1 LSRRFQFNDL
11 LHTNPGLANFFLWA
25 YESWREAD
33 GDNMYIHLGCGD
45 RVLDGFV
52 NLDFLPASK
61 DVTECHLLNI
71 WPESLFGK
79 VKAFYAEDVIEH
91 FFLSEQLYILCCM
104 NCLLGEEGLVRL
116 LMPDISQLWTYG
128 RRFDLDALQK
138 TSDYFVT
145 TMRCRNGMDAVNMG
159 MRMGGHRWLHDFG
172 SFQRVAEACGFSASR
187 TTCTVSSDPK
197 MTGINV
203 RDESGVSF
211 AVELC
216 RSRRMGRLLVEPEQ
230 VWNGE
235 LVEDLGNGQF
245 LYRATSDDP
254 GISYCFTAL
263 EVKDIAL
270 ANVRSANLSEL
281 REHNFGKAYFMPSEE
296 AAIYVDRALHSAPHM
311 NALSAI
317 DIATAMREEL
327 TIKRLRFDPSERMG
341 DYFTV
346 GPLEL
351 FVFEPQDDEKLI
363 LPEEQITCAGD
374 FSDASIS
381 ENNRDAVEHRGG
393 IAKRKLS
400 GGLESRVIT
409 SKCRYGM
416 MSFFDFDGPIGLSLA
431 LYGEWAQNELEVIEP
446 YVPKGGAVVDVGA
459 NIGTHAMAF
468 ATMVGNIG
476 SVLAL
481 EPQEELHTLLSRNTG
496 NNTFGRIVRPIRA
509 GVAAEP
515 GRALVPRIV
524 EPDGQNLGAVRLIP
538 WSTDME
544 QADDHSLVD
553 LVNIDGFDLDR
564 LNFLKIDTEGDEKG
578 ILLGGEKTIRSLR
591 PVVCCES
598 GDFTRSWPPLKLML
612 SWGYAAFYIRMSAFN
627 DDNYLSRKNNVF
639 GNSEEG
645 LLLFLPEERLL
656 AREVPAPE
664 LPAYRILNA
673 VDFAR
678 ALLGMAAYAPS
689 NAAPGKVLEKSLSAQ
704 LDECLL
710 TLRCKRAEERCVATN
725 KSVKN
730 LHRRAKSLR
739 KVLSEVYAA
748 LDKPDR
754 IREQIATTLAET
766 MPALPETYEPDI
778 CEPWPSPPEM
788 KDWLDLA
795 HQKQAQGNLAGRPKK
810 DLVDVIVPVYRGMDQ
825 TLSCLYSVLN
835 APTTTPFNLVV
846 VDDASPEPELSAM
859 LRCLADLKLFT
870 LVNHFESKGFVTSAN
885 EGMRLNPERDVL
897 LLNSDT
903 VVYNNW
909 LGRLHDY
916 AKANTDVGTV
926 TPLSNNATICSYPV
940 VERNNRAGL
949 EISFAELDALAAEIN
964 SGMGITIPT
973 GIGFCMYIRRECLD
987 AVGLFDEEAFGRGYG
1002 EENDFCMRATAAG
1015 WRNVLLPNVF
1025 VRHAGGGSFEEEAFE
1040 RMDAGLEMV
1049 KRLHPTYEDIVS
1061 EYCTTDKS
1069 RDARRALD
1077 LARLRRV
1084 LRGAGQTILMVT
1096 HTLGGGV
1103 EHHVMDL
1110 CDRLIKEDSR
1120 VLLLRPY
1127 SKKSMCVWGLNLP
1140 EALHL
1145 PNLSFDLPQQLG
1157 ELLEVLVTLDI
1168 GHIHVHNFAGF
1179 QHAAPDVIRLVA
1191 ELLGVGYDFTVH
1203 DYISLCPNAHL
1214 VDQSGVP
1221 CEGAM
1226 LWQCR
1231 TCVEGKTPPFLG
1243 RTDIEH
1249 WRERYRRFLC
1259 GARRIF
1265 APSSDA
1271 AHRISAFFPKC
1282 SEKIEI
1288 RPHPEACLNPTDILI
1303 GPKTREE
1310 ILAVAVVGAI
1320 GPHKG
1325 SQLLLE
1331 CAKDAR
1337 QRDLPIS
1344 FKVIG
1349 YTSVDEELQRWGV
1362 SITGTYQ
1369 NGELVRLLHEAHC
1382 PIAFFPAIW
1391 PETYSYTL
1399 SEAVRAGLFPVAFD
1413 LGAPAERIKEWGW
1426 GQLLP
1431 EALKWDAAAVNDAL
1445 LSCEPIPLPDGLTG
1459 QLFCPNHHDSNLIE
1473 KYYNFG
1479 EGHPVFS
1486 MSKVTRPPECFS

>member
-1 LSRRFQFNDL
+1 
-11 LHTNPGLANFFLWA
+11 
-25 YESWREAD
+25 
-33 GDNMYIHLGCGD
+33 M
-45 RVLDGFV
+45 
-52 NLDFLPASK
+52 
-61 DVTECHLLNI
+61 
-71 WPESLFGK
+71 
-79 VKAFYAEDVIEH
+79 
-91 FFLSEQLYILCCM
+91 
-104 NCLLGEEGLVRL
+104 RL

-159 MRMGGHRWLHDFG
+159 MRMGGHRWLHDFD
-172 SFQRVAEACGFSASR
+172 SFKRVAEACGFSASH

-203 RDESGVSF
+203 RDESGISF
-211 AVELC
+211 AAELR
-216 RSRRMGRLLVEPEQ
+216 RSHRMGRLLVEPEQ
-230 VWNGE
+230 VGNAE

-245 LYRATSDDP
+245 LYKATSDDP
-254 GISYCFTAL
+254 RISYCFTGL

-270 ANVRSANLSEL
+270 ANVRSANLSEF
-281 REHNFGKAYFMPSEE
+281 REHNFGKAYFRPSEE
-296 AAIYVDRALHSAPHM
+296 AAIYVDRSLHSTPHM
-311 NALSAI
+311 NALSTI
-317 DIATAMREEL
+317 DIATAMKGES
-327 TIKRLRFDPSERMG
+327 TIKELRFDPSERMG

-351 FVFEPQDDEKLI
+351 FVFESQDDEKI
-363 LPEEQITCAGD
+363 VSPQEQITCAGD
-374 FSDASIS
+374 FRGASLS
-381 ENNRDAVEHRGG
+381 ENSRDAVKHKEG
-393 IAKRKLS
+393 IAKRRLS
-400 GGLESRVIT
+400 DGLESRVIT
-409 SKCRYGM
+409 SACRYGM
-416 MSFFDFDGPIGLSLA
+416 MSFFDFDGPIGLSLS
-431 LYGEWAQNELEVIEP
+431 LYGEWAQNELEVLGP
-446 YVPKGGAVVDVGA
+446 FVPNGGTVVDVGA

-468 ATMVGNIG
+468 ATMVGDAG
-476 SVLAL
+476 SVVAL
-481 EPQEELHTLLSRNTG
+481 EPQKELHTLLSRNIA
-496 NNTFGRIVRPIRA
+496 NNTLGRIIRPIRA
-509 GVAAEP
+509 GVAAKP
-515 GRALVPRIV
+515 GKALAPRIM

-538 WSTDME
+538 CRADMGP
-544 QADDHSLVD
+544 AGDHSLVD
-553 LVNIDGFDLDR
+553 LITIDGLNLDR
-564 LNFLKIDTEGDEKG
+564 LNFLKIDVEGDEKEV
-578 ILLGGEKTIRSLR
+578 LLGGEKTIRSLR
-591 PVVCCES
+591 PVVCCEG
-598 GDFTRSWPPLKLML
+598 GDFARSWPPLKLML
-612 SWGYAAFYIRMSAFN
+612 SWGYAAFHIRISSYN
-627 DDNYLSRKNNVF
+627 DNNYLLRNNNVF
-639 GNSEEG
+639 GNAEEG

-656 AREVPAPE
+656 ERKVPEPK
-664 LPAYRILNA
+664 LPAYRILHA

-678 ALLGMAAYAPS
+678 ALLGMAAYAP
-689 NAAPGKVLEKSLSAQ
+689 AGITPDKVLEHSSSAQ

-710 TLRCKRAEERCVATN
+710 SLRCKRAEERCVTAN

-730 LHRRAKSLR
+730 LYRRTKSLR
-739 KVLSEVYAA
+739 KVLSEMYGA
-748 LDKPDR
+748 LDKPDKV
-754 IREQIATTLAET
+754 REKIATTLAET
-766 MPALPETYEPDI
+766 MPALPETDEPEDR

-795 HQKQAQGNLAGRPKK
+795 RQKQGQGDLTERSTKN
-810 DLVDVIVPVYRGMDQ
+810 LVDVIVPVYRGMAQ

-835 APTTTPFNLVV
+835 APTTTPFHLVV
-846 VDDASPEPELSAM
+846 IDDASPEPELSAM
-859 LRCLADLKLFT
+859 LRCLADLHLFT
-870 LVNHFESKGFVTSAN
+870 LVTHSENEGFVRSAN
-885 EGMRLNPERDVL
+885 EGMRLNPDRDVL

-903 VVYNNW
+903 LVYNNW
-909 LGRLHDY
+909 LDRLHDY

-949 EISFAELDALAAEIN
+949 EISFSELDTLAAEIN
-964 SGMGITIPT
+964 SGVEITIPT
-973 GIGFCMYIRRECLD
+973 GIGFCMYIRRECMD
-987 AVGLFDEEAFGRGYG
+987 VVGLFDEEAFGRGYG

-1025 VRHAGGGSFEEEAFE
+1025 VRHAGEISFKEEALE

-1061 EYCTTDKS
+1061 EYCAADKS

-1084 LRGAGQTILMVT
+1084 FHGEGQTILMVT
-1096 HTLGGGV
+1096 HAWGGGV

-1110 CDRLIKEDSR
+1110 CDRLAKEGSR

-1145 PNLSFDLPQQLG
+1145 PNLSFDLPQQFG

-1191 ELLGVGYDFTVH
+1191 ELLGVDYDFTIH

-1214 VDQSGVP
+1214 VDQNGVP
-1221 CEGAM
+1221 CEGGM

-1231 TCVEGKTPPFLG
+1231 TCVEGKMPPLLG
-1243 RTDIEH
+1243 RTDIER
-1249 WRERYRRFLC
+1249 WRERYTRFLC

-1265 APSSDA
+1265 APSNDT
-1271 AHRISAFFPKC
+1271 AHRISTLFPQC
-1282 SEKIEI
+1282 SKKIEV
-1288 RPHPEACLNPTDILI
+1288 RPHPEACLDRADILI
-1303 GPKTREE
+1303 DPKTREE
-1310 ILAVAVVGAI
+1310 NLAVAVVGAI

-1331 CAKDAR
+1331 CAKDAY

-1349 YTSVDEELQRWGV
+1349 YTSADEELQRWGV
-1362 SITGTYQ
+1362 SITGPYQ
-1369 NGELVRLLHEAHC
+1369 DGELVELLHEAHC

-1399 SEAVRAGLFPVAFD
+1399 SEVVRAGLFPVVFNF
-1413 LGAPAERIKEWGW
+1413 GAPAERIREWKW
-1426 GQLLP
+1426 GKLLP
-1431 EALKWDAAAVNDAL
+1431 EALKWDAVAVNDAL
-1445 LSCEPIPLPDGLTG
+1445 LSCEPVPLPDGLAG
-1459 QLFCPNHHDSNLIE
+1459 QLFRPNHYDSNIME

-1479 EGHPVFS
+1479 EGHPVLS
-1486 MSKVTRPPECFS
+1486 MSKVIRPPECYS

>member
-627 DDNYLSRKNNVF
+627 DDNYLSRKT
-639 GNSEEG
+639 
-645 LLLFLPEERLL
+645 
-656 AREVPAPE
+656 
-664 LPAYRILNA
+664 
-673 VDFAR
+673 
-678 ALLGMAAYAPS
+678 MC
-689 NAAPGKVLEKSLSAQ
+689 SA
-704 LDECLL
+704 
-710 TLRCKRAEERCVATN
+710 TLRRDFCCFCQ
-725 KSVKN
+725 KN
-730 LHRRAKSLR
+730 GFWQGKSLR
-739 KVLSEVYAA
+739 
-748 LDKPDR
+748 
-754 IREQIATTLAET
+754 
-766 MPALPETYEPDI
+766 
-778 CEPWPSPPEM
+778 
-788 KDWLDLA
+788 
-795 HQKQAQGNLAGRPKK
+795 
-810 DLVDVIVPVYRGMDQ
+810 
-825 TLSCLYSVLN
+825 
-835 APTTTPFNLVV
+835 
-846 VDDASPEPELSAM
+846 
-859 LRCLADLKLFT
+859 
-870 LVNHFESKGFVTSAN
+870 
-885 EGMRLNPERDVL
+885 
-897 LLNSDT
+897 
-903 VVYNNW
+903 
-909 LGRLHDY
+909 
-916 AKANTDVGTV
+916 
-926 TPLSNNATICSYPV
+926 
-940 VERNNRAGL
+940 RN
-949 EISFAELDALAAEIN
+949 
-964 SGMGITIPT
+964 
-973 GIGFCMYIRRECLD
+973 
-987 AVGLFDEEAFGRGYG
+987 
-1002 EENDFCMRATAAG
+1002 
-1015 WRNVLLPNVF
+1015 
-1025 VRHAGGGSFEEEAFE
+1025 
-1040 RMDAGLEMV
+1040 
-1049 KRLHPTYEDIVS
+1049 
-1061 EYCTTDKS
+1061 
-1069 RDARRALD
+1069 
-1077 LARLRRV
+1077 
-1084 LRGAGQTILMVT
+1084 
-1096 HTLGGGV
+1096 
-1103 EHHVMDL
+1103 
-1110 CDRLIKEDSR
+1110 
-1120 VLLLRPY
+1120 
-1127 SKKSMCVWGLNLP
+1127 
-1140 EALHL
+1140 
-1145 PNLSFDLPQQLG
+1145 
-1157 ELLEVLVTLDI
+1157 
-1168 GHIHVHNFAGF
+1168 
-1179 QHAAPDVIRLVA
+1179 
-1191 ELLGVGYDFTVH
+1191 
-1203 DYISLCPNAHL
+1203 
-1214 VDQSGVP
+1214 
-1221 CEGAM
+1221 
-1226 LWQCR
+1226 CR
-1231 TCVEGKTPPFLG
+1231 
-1243 RTDIEH
+1243 
-1249 WRERYRRFLC
+1249 
-1259 GARRIF
+1259 
-1265 APSSDA
+1265 
-1271 AHRISAFFPKC
+1271 
-1282 SEKIEI
+1282 
-1288 RPHPEACLNPTDILI
+1288 
-1303 GPKTREE
+1303 
-1310 ILAVAVVGAI
+1310 
-1320 GPHKG
+1320 
-1325 SQLLLE
+1325 
-1331 CAKDAR
+1331 
-1337 QRDLPIS
+1337 
-1344 FKVIG
+1344 
-1349 YTSVDEELQRWGV
+1349 
-1362 SITGTYQ
+1362 
-1369 NGELVRLLHEAHC
+1369 
-1382 PIAFFPAIW
+1382 
-1391 PETYSYTL
+1391 
-1399 SEAVRAGLFPVAFD
+1399 
-1413 LGAPAERIKEWGW
+1413 
-1426 GQLLP
+1426 
-1431 EALKWDAAAVNDAL
+1431 
-1445 LSCEPIPLPDGLTG
+1445 LTG
-1459 QLFCPNHHDSNLIE
+1459 F
-1473 KYYNFG
+1473 
-1479 EGHPVFS
+1479 
-1486 MSKVTRPPECFS
+1486 